1 MFGFN
6 LMKGTNGKN
15 ESLTRKKPK
24 QSRSQVTVLSLQ
36 EAFVRVLIEQG
47 GLDKVR
53 VREVVEVAGV

>member
-1 MFGFN
+1 MA
-6 LMKGTNGKN
+6 KN

>member
-1 MFGFN
+1 MA
-6 LMKGTNGKN
+6 KN
-15 ESLTRKKPK
+15 ESLTRKNPK